1 MDCRT
6 IEVIM
11 PPKKRESGRAHARR
25 KAEESLKTSF
35 TSSTLLAR
43 LLERRILLQTI
54 SSSLHNICSGM
65 IHDLIGIIVDY
76 SESKVSFSLV
86 GGGNYLR
93 DSTSLF
99 FLTSPPIVTT
109 NSSIHDA
116 TKGSSTTTTTT
127 TPLSQIVATT
137 ESHRVPRLTPWRRV
151 PSAILSTG
159 ELVTVGNPPIDNG
172 ATCAILPFIISNAS
186 LEASSSWPSSSSSS
200 STTLSATAITP
211 TSARLANATLTKP
224 VIKLPLSQKKS
235 SSASSSAGHMDD
247 DMKDIPSTTFS
258 LCYAGGTHMGK
269 TETRAISLTDD
280 ATIRSLAPLNQA
292 RSFATSTV
300 LNYDQWFVAG
310 NALLPLLLLLQL

>member
-1 MDCRT
+1 
-6 IEVIM
+6 M

-86 GGGNYLR
+86 GGGSGTAYSYR
-93 DSTSLF
+93 DSLTMNSLF
-99 FLTSPPIVTT
+99 FLTLPPIVTT
-109 NSSIHDA
+109 SSSIHDV
-116 TKGSSTTTTTT
+116 TKGSSTTPTTDKKNSSTAVT
-127 TPLSQIVATT
+127 ATATT

-186 LEASSSWPSSSSSS
+186 LEASSSWPSSSSS
-200 STTLSATAITP
+200 TTLSATAITP

-235 SSASSSAGHMDD
+235 ISDGHMDD

-258 LCYAGGTHMGK
+258 LCYAGGG
-269 TETRAISLTDD
+269 ISVG
-280 ATIRSLAPLNQA
+280 R
-292 RSFATSTV
+292 V
-300 LNYDQWFVAG
+300 LC
-310 NALLPLLLLLQL
+310 